1 MLVRKY
7 FVVDVT
13 LQDGREIVITVDP
26 EELLVVTISRVPS
39 FAAEVVELLAL
50 SSKKDA
56 EDWSSEDQQTMKN
69 QEKFSVFDAR
79 FPDPKKIAKKL
90 QF

>member
-39 FAAEVVELLAL
+39 FAAEVVELLAVAASRAPTCL
-50 SSKKDA
+50 S
-56 EDWSSEDQQTMKN
+56 
-69 QEKFSVFDAR
+69 
-79 FPDPKKIAKKL
+79 
-90 QF
+90 

>member
-1 MLVRKY
+1 MRKY

-39 FAAEVVELLAL
+39 FAAEVVERLLAVAVSRAPTCL
-50 SSKKDA
+50 S
-56 EDWSSEDQQTMKN
+56 
-69 QEKFSVFDAR
+69 
-79 FPDPKKIAKKL
+79 
-90 QF
+90 

>member
-1 MLVRKY
+1 MI
-7 FVVDVT
+7 FDH
-13 LQDGREIVITVDP
+13 IT
-26 EELLVVTISRVPS
+26 
-39 FAAEVVELLAL
+39 L